1 MSQDGGDTEPLY
13 DRLGQSY
20 SKTRH
25 ADTRIAAT
33 IWDALGD
40 ARTVLNV
47 GAGSG
52 AYEPTDREAVAVEP
66 SSVMIAQRPE
76 GAATVIQGSA
86 ERLPFDDASFDAVM
100 AVLSDHHWRDRQQGF
115 RELRRVAR
123 RRVVLF
129 NANPREADLFWLST
143 EYLAGFFGLIPERYR
158 APGAWQRELEEA
170 FGAVSLTPV
179 PIPHD
184 CTDGFYG
191 AYWRRPAA
199 YLDPEVRDGISVFS
213 RLSTDE
219 VESGL
224 ESLRADLS
232 SGAWN
237 ERHRDLLERPE
248 LHLGYY
254 VVVV

>member
-1 MSQDGGDTEPLY
+1 MQQDGGDTEPLY

-25 ADTRIAAT
+25 ADARIAAA

-52 AYEPTDREAVAVEP
+52 AYEPTDREVVAVEP

-86 ERLPFDDASFDAVM
+86 DRLPFGDASFDAVM
-100 AVLSDHHWRDRQQGF
+100 AVLSDHHWRDRKQGL

-129 NANPREADLFWLST
+129 NANPGEADLFWLSS
-143 EYLAGFFGLIPERYR
+143 EYLPGFFALIPERYR
-158 APGAWQRELEEA
+158 APGAWQRELEEV
-170 FGAVSLTPV
+170 FGAVRLTAV

-213 RLSTDE
+213 RLSSVE

-232 SGAWN
+232 SGAWH
-237 ERHRDLLERPE
+237 ERHRDLLRRCEV
-248 LHLGYY
+248 HLGYY
-254 VVVV
+254 VVIA